1 MSPIQSLPVV
11 NHQEV
16 NVECLTRVARRPVPF
31 FSARSAELRLA
42 VVFVVVFA
50 IANWA
55 AEPQLPPSIEFN
67 RDVRPILA
75 DNCFSCHGNDANHRE
90 AELRLDVREDA
101 MSKKAF
107 VLGRPDKS
115 EMIRRI
121 FATDAD
127 EVMPTPDSHKK
138 MSDQQKGILRRWID
152 EGAAY
157 QQHHSDNPHN
167 VWPYRDW
174 VIKSFNDNKRFD
186 RFTIEQ
192 VAGDLIPDANQETRI
207 GSAFNRLLL
216 TTQEGGAQP
225 KDYEQRMLTDR
236 VRAVG
241 AVWMG
246 QTTGCAQCHDHKF
259 DPFTQRDFY
268 SLGAFFADIDEK
280 SVGLGEDGMMVTTQE
295 QEAKLAKLDT
305 AVSDAKKAVDAIL
318 PLLENAQKEWEA
330 ELIAQSVELPDLV
343 RDSKSSEVDKKN
355 ANEILALVKKS
366 RTNRKA
372 KESQQIQDYFRTKV
386 SSPFKAEL
394 DAMAHAQLEHK
405 EFRNALPKCL
415 VSKST
420 SQKRTVRILPRGN
433 WMDESGAVM
442 KPALPHY
449 LPQAKIEVRELTR
462 LDLAQWLISKENP
475 LTARTVMNRL
485 WKQLF
490 GIGLSK
496 VLDDLGAQGEPPLNP
511 ALLDWLACEFM
522 DSGWDMQH
530 MVRIK
535 FEPTHEHRTNPPYS
549 AVSHF
554 TRTWCCRVS
563 VIVESSLAQRITA
576 IARRPADFA
585 ATAKSQ
591 SRHMANDGWRAITI
605 GVV

>member
-1 MSPIQSLPVV
+1 MSPIQLLPLA
-11 NHQEV
+11 NHQAD
-16 NVECLTRVARRPVPF
+16 NVECLPRVARRPVPF
-31 FSARSAELRLA
+31 FLARSFELHLA
-42 VVFVVVFA
+42 IVFVFVFA
-50 IANWA
+50 IANRA
-55 AEPQLPPSIEFN
+55 AERQLPPSIEFN

-107 VLGRPDKS
+107 VPGGPDES

-127 EVMPTPDSHKK
+127 EVMPPPDSHKK
-138 MSDQQKGILRRWID
+138 MSDQQKGILRRWIE

-157 QQHHSDNPHN
+157 QQHWSYEKPVKAAIPDGKNGVDVLVQRQLEEVGLKPAPEADRRTLIRRLYFDLIGLPPSPDEVAAFANDKAMDAYEKLVDRLVKNPHYGERMAIGWLDVVRYADTIGYHSDNPHN

-174 VIKSFNDNKRFD
+174 VIKSFNNNKRFD

-192 VAGDLIPDANQETRI
+192 IAGDLIPDANQETRI

-236 VRAVG
+236 VRAIG

-280 SVGLGEDGMMVTTQE
+280 SVGLGEEGMTVTTQE

-318 PLLENAQKEWEA
+318 PLLENAQEEWEA
-330 ELIAQSVELPDLV
+330 ELIAQKVELPDLV
-343 RDSKSSEVDKKN
+343 RDSKSSEVEKKN
-355 ANEILALVKKS
+355 AHEILALVTKS

-394 DAMAHAQLEHK
+394 EAMAHAQIERK
-405 EFRNALPKCL
+405 EFHSALPKCL
-415 VSKST
+415 VSKSA
-420 SQKRTVRILPRGN
+420 SQK
-433 WMDESGAVM
+433 
-442 KPALPHY
+442 
-449 LPQAKIEVRELTR
+449 
-462 LDLAQWLISKENP
+462 
-475 LTARTVMNRL
+475 
-485 WKQLF
+485 
-490 GIGLSK
+490 
-496 VLDDLGAQGEPPLNP
+496 
-511 ALLDWLACEFM
+511 
-522 DSGWDMQH
+522 
-530 MVRIK
+530 
-535 FEPTHEHRTNPPYS
+535 
-549 AVSHF
+549 
-554 TRTWCCRVS
+554 
-563 VIVESSLAQRITA
+563 
-576 IARRPADFA
+576 
-585 ATAKSQ
+585 
-591 SRHMANDGWRAITI
+591 
-605 GVV
+605 